1 MLVQSNL
8 LAGATLTMNGA
19 PVGRELNSYAYKDAF
34 EPSSPNAESK
44 RDGSIMM
51 VVATD
56 APLDTRTLDRLA
68 ARAMMGIART
78 GAVAEN
84 GSGDYVI
91 AFSTHPDVRRIRE
104 SDQPLVTPSLLH
116 ASMDPLFTATV
127 EATEEAVYNALL
139 KATTV
144 ESSRGR
150 LTAIPIDAVKEIL
163 RKYQVLDWDDTLPPH
178 GTH

>member
-1 MLVQSNL
+1 
-8 LAGATLTMNGA
+8 
-19 PVGRELNSYAYKDAF
+19 VG
-34 EPSSPNAESK
+34 AESK

-104 SDQPLVTPSLLH
+104 SDQPLVRPSLLH

-139 KATTV
+139 KATTLLRI
-144 ESSRGR
+144 SF
-150 LTAIPIDAVKEIL
+150 AV
-163 RKYQVLDWDDTLPPH
+163 
-178 GTH
+178 

>member
-1 MLVQSNL
+1 
-8 LAGATLTMNGA
+8 
-19 PVGRELNSYAYKDAF
+19 
-34 EPSSPNAESK
+34 
-44 RDGSIMM
+44 
-51 VVATD
+51 
-56 APLDTRTLDRLA
+56 
-68 ARAMMGIART
+68 MMGIART
-78 GAVAEN
+78 GSVAEN

-150 LTAIPIDAVKEIL
+150 LTAIPVDAVREIL
-163 RKYQVLDWDDTLPPH
+163 GKYKVLDWDDTLPPH